1 MGLFVMLH
9 GMKYYYERYFCVL
22 LSWTIIK
29 CKWQCFSWFC
39 KSKLA
44 DVVRLWEISRFC
56 HSRVEFHFAVSWY
69 FHLVGICGKLQPS
82 ICGKVAEKG
91 VDIFWILL
99 NKMWKIVDTNV
110 DNSKLFLWNYRD
122 LRSHDFTRSASG
134 YALAA
139 KCIHFFMTSWC
150 IWVQHRPWISPRAA
164 RKYIQYITPF
174 S

>member
-1 MGLFVMLH
+1 MNGTFVFYWAGQSLSVNGNAFRDSANRNLQMLLGFGKFH
-9 GMKYYYERYFCVL
+9 GFATAVWNFAL
-22 LSWTIIK
+22 L
-29 CKWQCFSWFC
+29 
-39 KSKLA
+39 
-44 DVVRLWEISRFC
+44 
-56 HSRVEFHFAVSWY
+56 

-82 ICGKVAEKG
+82 ICGKVAEKD

-122 LRSHDFTRSASG
+122 LRSHDFARSASG

-150 IWVQHRPWISPRAA
+150 TWVQHRPWISPRAA
-164 RKYIQYITPF
+164 RKYFQYITPF